1 MRQRWYQRTANTF
14 NYSASGAWAVL
25 LLVCLPVASQTTAGE
40 YQVKAAYL
48 YNFAKTT
55 QWPSEVLPYDS
66 ALIIGVFG
74 GDEDFVKVLRE
85 MLSGKIVNSHTLE
98 IRRLR
103 SPEELKFCHLVFIR
117 SSETNTRRA
126 IEQVANNSVLLVG
139 EDKKF
144 LSEGGMIN
152 LELEHGKIAYEVNA
166 GALER
171 AGVSYG
177 DSNSTKTQSAPGV
190 PEVRQESSRAIA
202 FRVMPEYPR
211 IAASLN
217 IVGAVQLQAV
227 VRADGTVKQVRV
239 IGGHPALAEAA
250 AAAVMRWRYEPAA
263 KETTETVKITFAD

>member
-1 MRQRWYQRTANTF
+1 MCLQV
-14 NYSASGAWAVL
+14 GA
-25 LLVCLPVASQTTAGE
+25 QTTAGE

-55 QWPSEVLPYDS
+55 RWPPEVLPYDS

-74 GDEDFVKVLRE
+74 GDEDFVRVLRQ
-85 MLSGKIVNSHTLE
+85 MLSGKIINSHTLE

-103 SPEELKFCHLVFIR
+103 SPQELKFCHIVFLR
-117 SSETNTRRA
+117 SSEANVRKV
-126 IEQVANNSVLLVG
+126 IEQIGKNSVLLVG
-139 EDKKF
+139 EDKNF

-152 LELEHGKIAYEVNA
+152 LVLEHGRVAYEVNA
-166 GALER
+166 WALER

-177 DSNSTKTQSAPGV
+177 DSNSTKTQPVPGV
-190 PEVRQESSRAIA
+190 AEVHEESSRAIA

-211 IAASLN
+211 IAAALN

-227 VRADGTVKQVRV
+227 VRADGTVKQVWV